1 MSAVATTPLAWLVE
15 FENYPAAGSWLD
27 GSGRFSVITELTYQ
41 KPEGHYL
48 KCALP
53 IYDAA
58 VLALVSKALGAEEGQ
73 DGFMDATTPDELLKA
88 ELIGVLV
95 SQAYKAWSA
104 TQGSS
109 GASASDRLPGAD
121 TDAPRKKVEGD
132 FLLRDWKVERYGR
145 DRIRVTT
152 PPLGG
157 NVRENHM
164 ANRNSLEGDG
174 FFMLANAMLASAVGQ
189 PADNSKS
196 MTAVPLASKD

>member
-1 MSAVATTPLAWLVE
+1 MTAVTATPLAWLVE

-27 GSGRFSVITELTYQ
+27 GSGRFSVMTELTYQ
-41 KPEGHYL
+41 KPEGYYL

-73 DGFMDATTPDELLKA
+73 GGFMDASTPDELLKA
-88 ELIGVLV
+88 ELIGALV
-95 SQAYKAWSA
+95 GQAHKAWSA
-104 TQGSS
+104 DLASS
-109 GASASDRLPGAD
+109 GASDSDRLPGAD
-121 TDAPRKKVEGD
+121 TDHPRKKVEGD

-189 PADNSKS
+189 PDDNTKPMS
-196 MTAVPLASKD
+196 AVLLASE